1 MKTRYVLLFRLSNKI
16 VQVNFSNKT
25 KLILSYK
32 QILVTY
38 VNMQGVVKEFHLD
51 FGNVETTNRLRY
63 TREFVLIHR
72 WILMIDSLII

>member
-1 MKTRYVLLFRLSNKI
+1 MKTRYALLFRLSNNI

-38 VNMQGVVKEFHLD
+38 VNMQGVVKEFHFD
-51 FGNVETTNRLRY
+51 FGNVEKTN

-72 WILMIDSLII
+72 GILMIDSLII